1 VFASSRTARSEFL
14 VTDTVMWNWWYDR
27 QGAIQT
33 SGLSF
38 VDDLPRFFILLF
50 AWQRFTE
57 EDWGIVPQGQPR
69 RTFTCD
75 NGVKFTLVRDQRPI
89 HRPYGIV
96 GRGTM
101 VLRATS
107 TSDELKGRRFV
118 TKFSNPEK
126 TRIRETEMLDT
137 IRVKASHLPDV
148 ADHILDYTATRSTD
162 YSTSHIRER
171 LGLNTKGAR
180 KLTIVVFEKL
190 EGDISALDG
199 IEMWEVAYQ
208 IDKCGYSFL
217 HIDVLSP

>member
-1 VFASSRTARSEFL
+1 VFASSRTAGSEFL
-14 VTDTVMWNWWYDR
+14 VTDTIMWNWWYDR

-57 EDWGIVPQGQPR
+57 EDWGIVPQGQPG

-75 NGVKFTLVRDQRPI
+75 NGVEFTFVRDQCPI

-107 TSDELKGRRFV
+107 TSDEQG
-118 TKFSNPEK
+118 SP
-126 TRIRETEMLDT
+126 IRDQIQQSRED
-137 IRVKASHLPDV
+137 PDPRNRD
-148 ADHILDYTATRSTD
+148 AGHYTSD
-162 YSTSHIRER
+162 S
-171 LGLNTKGAR
+171 
-180 KLTIVVFEKL
+180 
-190 EGDISALDG
+190 
-199 IEMWEVAYQ
+199 
-208 IDKCGYSFL
+208 
-217 HIDVLSP
+217 